1 MDIMNG
7 EESKAEVRELL
18 NRYVSIQRK
27 MVELET
33 DCGSCMKENVDVK
46 KAKGVNHVVRTETA

>member
-33 DCGSCMKENVDVK
+33 DCGLLHEAEC
-46 KAKGVNHVVRTETA
+46 

>member
-1 MDIMNG
+1 MNG